1 MEGNNPV
8 EGATLDFELLFEV
21 PANLTELVL
30 ELGIGLRRRLKLVV
44 SIYDCKDVSG
54 NDAEAIPLKTEL
66 SFKVT
71 VRRIEFKS
79 EEWFKLLETDII
91 SVVVMFNT
99 ELSLEVVINF
109 WEEARFEPAL
119 GVTL

>member
-1 MEGNNPV
+1 M

-44 SIYDCKDVSG
+44 SIYDCDDVSG
-54 NDAEAIPLKTEL
+54 NDAEASPLKTEL
-66 SFKVT
+66 FFKVT